1 MKKEIENMELKELIQ
16 AIVDKI
22 GPKFTEE
29 KLETEKDFKQDL
41 DFFDREYH
49 TNIKDKIKEIPLLAE
64 IFNSSIDNILE
75 TNAFLFSMLG
85 VEAKIENEL
94 LKDLTKEQA
103 KLLED
108 LQKHQNVI
116 SSEMVGQAFIYGY
129 ATAVELRDEA
139 VKKYPNIKMSE

>member
-29 KLETEKDFKQDL
+29 KLETEEDFKQDL

-49 TNIKDKIKEIPLLAE
+49 THIKDKIKEIPLLAE
-64 IFNSSIDNILE
+64 VFNSSIDNILE

-108 LQKHQNVI
+108 LQKYQNAI
-116 SSEMVGQAFIYGY
+116 SSEMVGQAFVFGY

-139 VKKYPNIKMSE
+139 VKKYPNIKISE

>member
-1 MKKEIENMELKELIQ
+1 MKKVEDMDLKELIQ

-22 GPKFTEE
+22 GPKITEE
-29 KLETEKDFKQDL
+29 KLETQEDFKQDL
-41 DFFDREYH
+41 DFFFIVYH
-49 TNIKDKIKEIPLLAE
+49 THIKDKIKEIPLLAE
-64 IFNSSIDNILE
+64 VFNSSIDNILE

-108 LQKHQNVI
+108 LQKYQNAI
-116 SSEMVGQAFIYGY
+116 SSEMVGQAFVFGY

-139 VKKYPNIKMSE
+139 VKKYPNIKISE